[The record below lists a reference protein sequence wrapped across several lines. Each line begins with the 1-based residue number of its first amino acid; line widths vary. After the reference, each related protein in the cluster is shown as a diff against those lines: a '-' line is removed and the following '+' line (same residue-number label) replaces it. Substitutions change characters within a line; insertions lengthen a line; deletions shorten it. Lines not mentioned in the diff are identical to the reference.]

1 MVDNDDIDLFLEW
14 MTFFVGEGAVLA
26 MMVQKLELIDCET

>member
-14 MTFFVGEGAVLA
+14 MTFFVGRGCFGDDGSRVGVDGL
-26 MMVQKLELIDCET
+26 